1 MGEEEREKKSARA
14 IKQRSNLRSAISALQ
29 KICRR
34 NDHSDFEISL
44 QQKIIWRRNTFVR

>member
-1 MGEEEREKKSARA
+1 MGEAERQKKSARA
-14 IKQRSNLRSAISALQ
+14 IKQRSNLRTANAATQ

-44 QQKIIWRRNTFVR
+44 HPKIISGRNTFVR